1 MKPAP
6 FVYHR
11 PNTRAEVDA
20 LLQEHGSKA
29 RILAGGQTLVPMLNM
44 RLISPAHLIDING
57 LKNEPDAP
65 RLDGE
70 AVSFGPLVRHEAV
83 EHSAVVRDH
92 VPLLREATE
101 HVGHA
106 AIRSRGTFV
115 GAISH
120 ADPASELPPVLVL
133 LGGEVRARGSRG
145 GRSISSDGFFAG
157 PLEPAIKSDEWIEE
171 VRLPCRANGEGFAI
185 EEFTRR
191 DADFA
196 ICGVV
201 VRVRLVDAK
210 ISATLAFFSVGD
222 MPTRLSLTP
231 LTTNDLMED
240 GLESV
245 VHDLVTERLEPPDD
259 IHATG
264 AYRRHLAERLAIRAL
279 RRAAISAGAPQ

>member
-6 FVYHR
+6 FEYHR
-11 PNTRAEVDA
+11 PNTRAEVDS
-20 LLQEHGSKA
+20 LLQEYGSRA

-44 RLISPAHLIDING
+44 RLISPAHLIDLNG
-57 LKNEPDAP
+57 LKNESEAP
-65 RLDGE
+65 RLEGQT
-70 AVSFGPLVRHEAV
+70 VSFGPLVRHEAV
-83 EHSAVVRDH
+83 EHSSIVRGH

-133 LGGEVRARGSRG
+133 LGGEVRARSTRG
-145 GRSISSDGFFAG
+145 VRSIASDSFFAG

-196 ICGVV
+196 ICGVAV
-201 VRVRLVDAK
+201 CARRVDETIL
-210 ISATLAFFSVGD
+210 ATLAFFSVGD

-231 LTTNDLMED
+231 VTTDDLMED
-240 GLESV
+240 RLESV
-245 VHDLVTERLEPPDD
+245 VRTLIAEHLEPPDD
-259 IHATG
+259 IHASA
-264 AYRRHLAERLAIRAL
+264 AYRRHLAERLAIRAV
-279 RRAAISAGAPQ
+279 RRAAISVRAAP